1 MHPRNYDA
9 DCRATVF
16 STSAH
21 PNPDGFAQPKT
32 GLGTGVVKALSRQLD
47 AQVRRFGNK
56 SFGYSRD
63 VCGRVIYA
71 GDSFD
76 LTSWPAA
83 PARPQCTIFAK

>member
-32 GLGTGVVKALSRQLD
+32 GLSTGVVKALSRQKEMISTD
-47 AQVRRFGNK
+47 PMK
-56 SFGYSRD
+56 SDKTGWL
-63 VCGRVIYA
+63 A
-71 GDSFD
+71 GE
-76 LTSWPAA
+76 LKA
-83 PARPQCTIFAK
+83 PE